1 MPKRSYTVKDKMNF
15 KLIQN
20 ELKYQLEH
28 GKLFF
33 FIRITEYSFHR
44 FRINFIIFP
53 EHFQQLEPKELIR
66 KPYDRSNIREIDRN
80 KLIDSDVI

>member
-44 FRINFIIFP
+44 FRINFIISSFSRTFP
-53 EHFQQLEPKELIR
+53 TIR
-66 KPYDRSNIREIDRN
+66 AKRVNQEALRP
-80 KLIDSDVI
+80 V